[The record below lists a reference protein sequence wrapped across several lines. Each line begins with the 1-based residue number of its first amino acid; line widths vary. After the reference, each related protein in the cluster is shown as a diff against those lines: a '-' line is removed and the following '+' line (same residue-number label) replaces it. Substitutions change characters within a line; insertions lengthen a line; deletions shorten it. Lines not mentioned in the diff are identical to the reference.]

1 MLGHFSGQFQDE
13 VRLGFLSYGS
23 GDQLISQCALCCHD
37 ILPRYR
43 RDFVRV
49 FKCNSI
55 YFLNGPMPTDAVS
68 LLSGDELS
76 DSSE

>member
-1 MLGHFSGQFQDE
+1 MLDYFSDQFQDE

-23 GDQLISQCALCCHD
+23 GGQLNSRCALCCHD

-43 RDFVRV
+43 RDFVHV

-55 YFLNGPMPTDAVS
+55 YFLSEPMPAHAVS
-68 LLSGDELS
+68 LLTGHKLN